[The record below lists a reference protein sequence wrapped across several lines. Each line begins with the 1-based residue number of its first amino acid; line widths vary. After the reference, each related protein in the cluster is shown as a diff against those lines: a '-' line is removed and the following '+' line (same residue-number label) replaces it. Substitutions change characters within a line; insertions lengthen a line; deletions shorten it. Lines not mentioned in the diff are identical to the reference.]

1 MFCVS
6 GMSMGVKKCKR
17 QSEGGTLAL
26 AAIIIREI
34 WRFARVKSN
43 LIHPFVQ
50 FVELIE
56 GSELITL
63 RMPFYRDP
71 GPLVG
76 GSIDIYFGIDQ
87 GGSLVNPG
95 KTEMMVR

>member
-1 MFCVS
+1 
-6 GMSMGVKKCKR
+6 MGVKICKR

-26 AAIIIREI
+26 ATTIIREFS
-34 WRFARVKSN
+34 RFARVKSILN
-43 LIHPFVQ
+43 RSFMQ
-50 FVELIE
+50 FVELIN